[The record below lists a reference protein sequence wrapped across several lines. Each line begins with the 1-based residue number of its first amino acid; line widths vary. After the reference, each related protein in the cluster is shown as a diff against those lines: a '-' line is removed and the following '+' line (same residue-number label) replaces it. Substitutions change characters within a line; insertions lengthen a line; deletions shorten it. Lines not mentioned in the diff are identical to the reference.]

1 MRQPHSIKTSQLRSP
16 MPGESRWCLLI
27 LKLLIN
33 NEKHIQEFKEFK
45 EAIKQIKAD
54 ISDIKN
60 TVELGLVACTSG

>member
-1 MRQPHSIKTSQLRSP
+1 MGDTESIR
-16 MPGESRWCLLI
+16 LI
-27 LKLLIN
+27 LKILVK
-33 NEKHIQEFKEFK
+33 NEKLMQEFKEFK